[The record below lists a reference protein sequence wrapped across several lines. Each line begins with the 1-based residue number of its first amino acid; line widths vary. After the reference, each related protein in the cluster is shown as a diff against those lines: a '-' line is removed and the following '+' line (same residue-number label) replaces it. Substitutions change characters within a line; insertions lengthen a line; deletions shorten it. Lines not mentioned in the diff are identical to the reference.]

1 MRWIVSAG
9 ADIAISTAQLEARR
23 TFIAEVTTTTVSPW
37 SPLRIS
43 HTSVFY
49 YCNSV
54 DDIDGT
60 FITAHV
66 GEVYALCAL
75 PQIARGTLV
84 VANTCIWHRM
94 THKRILAQLMS
105 QNRNVRLWFA
115 KQELSIDA
123 CGIFRQSTTLT
134 NLGEF
139 GFQTSFSERELY
151 RYRRNGL
158 LNSIEKSFQSV
169 SPIILPGE

>member
-49 YCNSV
+49 YCNSA

-66 GEVYALCAL
+66 GEVYA
-75 PQIARGTLV
+75 PYTGRGTPSSWQSPRPLQ
-84 VANTCIWHRM
+84 
-94 THKRILAQLMS
+94 RI
-105 QNRNVRLWFA
+105 F
-115 KQELSIDA
+115 
-123 CGIFRQSTTLT
+123 
-134 NLGEF
+134 
-139 GFQTSFSERELY
+139 
-151 RYRRNGL
+151 
-158 LNSIEKSFQSV
+158 
-169 SPIILPGE
+169 